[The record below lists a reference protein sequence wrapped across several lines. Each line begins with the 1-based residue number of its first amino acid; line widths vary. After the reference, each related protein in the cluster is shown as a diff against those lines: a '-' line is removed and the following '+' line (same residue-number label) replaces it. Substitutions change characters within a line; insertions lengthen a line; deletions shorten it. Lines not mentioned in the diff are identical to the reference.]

1 MWSKSIKR
9 SSISNHQKKFNNLNS
24 LGNNFKRFS
33 FYKGDLIPQESHN
46 LWLIESG
53 VVKTFALDIDGN
65 VATLGYWGAKDVV
78 GLPLSKAENYKATCI
93 ENSEALFIPWKSCNS
108 LYQEIS
114 SCAQQTEQLLR
125 IIRTEK
131 MHFRLSKLLIW
142 FAQKFGKKVINGV
155 LIDIRITHQDLA
167 DIMGSTRVTVTR
179 LLNKLEQ
186 ERMIIRPCRFTI
198 VIKDIQSL
206 KANSNFF

>member
-1 MWSKSIKR
+1 
-9 SSISNHQKKFNNLNS
+9 
-24 LGNNFKRFS
+24 
-33 FYKGDLIPQESHN
+33 
-46 LWLIESG
+46 
-53 VVKTFALDIDGN
+53 
-65 VATLGYWGAKDVV
+65 
-78 GLPLSKAENYKATCI
+78 
-93 ENSEALFIPWKSCNS
+93 
-108 LYQEIS
+108 
-114 SCAQQTEQLLR
+114 
-125 IIRTEK
+125 

-142 FAQKFGKKVINGV
+142 FAQKFGKQVINGV

-206 KANSNFF
+206 KVNSNFF